1 MDTMKLE
8 SLTLYWPMAETE
20 DGQSLFTQEAAVSVE
35 QCYRQFD
42 IWENHYHYK
51 LKYACYDTETSVF
64 VAFSYTFVH
73 LKTVLFLHC
82 RDPPYLQSF

>member
-20 DGQSLFTQEAAVSVE
+20 DGQSLFTQEAAMSVE
-35 QCYRQFD
+35 QCYQQFD

-51 LKYACYDTETSVF
+51 LKYACYDTFTDDGMVRTYCHKAWATDRVED
-64 VAFSYTFVH
+64 H
-73 LKTVLFLHC
+73 RKMRIC
-82 RDPPYLQSF
+82 

>member
-1 MDTMKLE
+1 MMDTIKLE

-20 DGQSLFTQEAAVSVE
+20 DGESLFTQEAATSVE

-51 LKYACYDTETSVF
+51 LKCACYDT
-64 VAFSYTFVH
+64 YTNEGRVRTFCR
-73 LKTVLFLHC
+73 KTWTTDRIEV
-82 RDPPYLQSF
+82 RD